1 MKAILLSFSLLL
13 ASIASAASTK
23 PADEFVEIKAGAAI
37 TVRPDRAYLL
47 FRTNS
52 KNTRI
57 YVGMS
62 PVFLRIPT
70 AEEMER
76 YDAAKR
82 AAFVK
87 AQPDLKR
94 RREALIAQKAAAE
107 STGRTFAKAIPPIP
121 SVETFDF
128 VYDEIRNIHS
138 VNLARA
144 LEKPDDG
151 TVMLIEAVPGNY
163 VLYGWGIQHLL
174 HTCLCLGTVTFPA
187 EAGKITDLGTLLVAP
202 ASEPSSIPELKAV
215 TGLGPSMNGH
225 AVLFASAIRPADG
238 SSAIPSVLAGKP
250 IAPADYRA
258 TGEIRQPLRAR
269 HQSSGPDCGSARLR
283 RGNGARSGEPDCGR
297 GSLALGTRDG

>member
-1 MKAILLSFSLLL
+1 MKTILLSLSLLL
-13 ASIASAASTK
+13 ASIAGAASPR
-23 PADEFVEIKAGAAI
+23 PADELVEIQAGQAF

-82 AAFVK
+82 TAFAK
-87 AQPDLKR
+87 AEPDLKR

-107 STGRTFAKAIPPIP
+107 STGRTFTKAIPPVP
-121 SVETFDF
+121 DVDTFDF
-128 VYDEIRNIHS
+128 VYDGIRNINS
-138 VNLARA
+138 VNLGRP

-163 VLYGWGIQHLL
+163 VLYGWGIKHIL
-174 HTCLCLGTVTFPA
+174 HTCLCLGTVSFPA
-187 EAGKITDLGTLLVAP
+187 EAGRITDLGTLLVAP
-202 ASEPSSIPELKAV
+202 ASEPSTIPELKAV

-225 AVLFASAIRPADG
+225 AVLFASAVRPQDG
-238 SSAIPSVLAGKP
+238 SAAVPSVLSGKP
-250 IAPADYRA
+250 IVPAGYRA
-258 TGEIRQPLRAR
+258 TGKFVSPFAHGIN
-269 HQSSGPDCGSARLR
+269 RLAPIA
-283 RGNGARSGEPDCGR
+283 GV
-297 GSLALGTRDG
+297 LGYDGGTVLDLVSKTAAEDHYH